1 MPDGL
6 RLALGT
12 FTMLPVRPPR
22 AVDRAAAR
30 GAMLAAPLVGLLL
43 GATGAL
49 VLEAVRALAGRGS
62 SSHSAAVN
70 LLAAALAIA
79 VLALLTRAMH
89 LDGLADT
96 ADGTGVVGRGPQ
108 AALEVMRRPD
118 VGAFGVV
125 AVVLVVLVQVA
136 ALTLCG
142 VAGIGWVA
150 LVVAVVTGRLA
161 ATWAAVR
168 PVPSA
173 RPDGLG
179 AAVAGSVPVPAAAL
193 LTVAA
198 VALAVALG
206 AADDDTTLRLC
217 VALGLAVLV
226 GIGAAA
232 LVVRQAVRDLGG
244 ITGDVIG
251 AAVEVATTVAL
262 VVVAVLA

>member
-12 FTMLPVRPPR
+12 FTVLPVGPPR
-22 AVDRAAAR
+22 VVDRTAAR
-30 GAMLAAPLVGLLL
+30 LAMLTAPLVGLLL
-43 GATGAL
+43 GAVGA
-49 VLEAVRALAGRGS
+49 VALEVVRQLAGRRLS
-62 SSHSAAVN
+62 THSLAVN
-70 LLAAALAIA
+70 LLAAALAIT

-96 ADGTGVVGRGPQ
+96 ADGRGVVRQGPR

-136 ALTLCG
+136 ALALCA
-142 VAGIGWVA
+142 VAGLGWVA
-150 LVVAVVTGRLA
+150 LVAAVVTGRLA
-161 ATWAAVR
+161 ATWATVR
-168 PVPSA
+168 PVPAA

-179 AAVAGSVPVPAAAL
+179 AAVAGSVPVTAAL
-193 LTVAA
+193 LLTLAVA
-198 VALAVALG
+198 ALAVTLG
-206 AADDDTTLRLC
+206 AADDDATPRLLL
-217 VALGLAVLV
+217 ALVLAVVV
-226 GIGAAA
+226 GVCAGA

-251 AAVEVATTVAL
+251 AAVEVATTVTL
-262 VVVAVLA
+262 VAVAVLA